1 MAVTAVSA
9 IGFIACFWL
18 LRDLAAPGRAE
29 RPLPDVAEF
38 PTAEPGSEPAVRGTG

>member
-1 MAVTAVSA
+1 MSA

-18 LRDLAAPGRAE
+18 RRDLAAPGRAE